1 MGQLKI
7 TDTQYFMMNN
17 DHSSPYNLFIYKI
30 TFGSTSVNW
39 AKTMICPS
47 GSWTAGFWESI
58 LSSDSTKI
66 YSLFTYGSSNYFY
79 FTTFANSDGSILSS
93 RYKSS
98 IAWGAVYSATLNG
111 DYIIAPTSCSSYTL
125 VVLNLSTFVFKYYV
139 LSSNY
144 LLASWYDTAS
154 GR

>member
-79 FTTFANSDGSILSS
+79 FTTFANSDGSILIRGSFNNF
-93 RYKSS
+93 KWSS
-98 IAWGAVYSATLNG
+98 INYSINRLIYWILFINES
-111 DYIIAPTSCSSYTL
+111 D
-125 VVLNLSTFVFKYYV
+125 
-139 LSSNY
+139 
-144 LLASWYDTAS
+144 LLAFYISLNYSIDL
-154 GR
+154 